1 LSQYQYGGVAPLTP
15 IAKKLIIINLVT
27 WVVLIMI
34 VQNFLLNEPLINLWF
49 GLQPY
54 SFFNSFFLWQ
64 PFTYM
69 FLHAMNP
76 FHIVFNL
83 LTLWW
88 LGGEL
93 ERLWGKK
100 FFLFYYLA
108 CGVGAALIFAF
119 GVNIY
124 SAFTG
129 NEQVLRQPVVGA
141 SGAIFG
147 LLLAY
152 GMIYGERTML
162 FLMIFPMKARY
173 FVMILGGIELMN
185 LLGDGFGGGVAYLCH
200 LGGIIVGFLILKLL
214 PRVKEYL
221 VRRRT
226 ETHGRRLKLVVD
238 NDTAKK
244 PKYWN

>member
-1 LSQYQYGGVAPLTP
+1 M
-15 IAKKLIIINLVT
+15 AKKLIIINLVI

-34 VQNFLLNEPLINLWF
+34 VQNFFMNQPLINLWF

-54 SFFNSFFLWQ
+54 SFFYSFFLWQ
-64 PFTYM
+64 PVTYM

-93 ERLWGKK
+93 ERLWGKR

-108 CGVGAALIFAF
+108 CGIGAALIFAF

-129 NEQVLRQPVVGA
+129 NEQILRQPVVGA
-141 SGAIFG
+141 SGAVFG

-162 FLMIFPMKARY
+162 FLLIFPMKARY
-173 FVMILGGIELMN
+173 FVMILAGIELMN

-200 LGGIIVGFLILKLL
+200 LGGLLVGYLILKFL
-214 PRVKEYL
+214 PKIKEYL
-221 VRRRT
+221 IRRRT

-238 NDTAKK
+238 NDSTKR